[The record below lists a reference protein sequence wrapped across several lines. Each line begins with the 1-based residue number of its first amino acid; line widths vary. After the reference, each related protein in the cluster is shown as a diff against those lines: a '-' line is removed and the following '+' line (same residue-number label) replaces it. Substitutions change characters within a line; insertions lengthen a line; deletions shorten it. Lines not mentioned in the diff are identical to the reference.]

1 MKQLGWLPVFA
12 LSLMISQMAPVVGQ
26 EDEFYHNKTVSLI
39 IPIDPGG
46 AYDAYGRLVAKYI
59 GKYLGGPVVVP
70 RNMPGAG
77 GAAATNYLTNIA
89 PKDGT
94 VLIIITSS
102 FATDQILHN
111 AQIKYD
117 ARRIPAI
124 GRLVDTRSVL
134 FFWHDAPIKTAKD
147 LWTIDSTIA
156 NSTLNGLPA
165 ARLMMMNLLLGTKM
179 KLIAGYPSAKDFV
192 LASERGEAD
201 GGATTY
207 IGLLQLFPS
216 YIAEKKIN
224 VVLQFGMT
232 RDSALPEVPALLEY
246 TQDPEAR
253 QIFNFLVSNDEI
265 GRSLFTTP
273 GTPPAR
279 VALLRRAF
287 DKMIADP
294 DFRTEAERLNLPLDT
309 KSGDEMEKVVADTFN
324 ISEKEIEKIKE
335 VSAR

>member
-1 MKQLGWLPVFA
+1 MKQVGWLPFCA
-12 LSLMISQMAPVVGQ
+12 LFLMALQTVPAIGQ
-26 EDEFYHNKTVSLI
+26 EDNFYRGKTIDLI

-59 GKYLGGPVVVP
+59 GKYLGGPEVVP

-117 ARRIPAI
+117 ARKIPAI

-147 LWTIDSTIA
+147 LWTTDSTIA
-156 NSTLNGLPA
+156 NSTLNALPA

-179 KLIAGYPSAKDFV
+179 KLVAGYPSAKDFV

-224 VVLQFGMT
+224 IVLQFGPT
-232 RDSALPEVPALLEY
+232 RDPALPDVPALLEY
-246 TQDPEAR
+246 TRDPEAR

-287 DKMIADP
+287 GRMVADP
-294 DFRTEAERLNLPLDT
+294 DFRAEAARLNLPLNT
-309 KSGDEMEKVVADTFN
+309 KSGDEMEKLVVDTFN
-324 ISEKEIEKIKE
+324 ISEKAIEKIKE
-335 VSAR
+335 VTAR